1 MSFPAG
7 YPMSEVPPPYVP
19 PARVGMNP
27 MTGDEVNMSVG
38 QMLRDFTVLKEKV
51 GHYQAWLA
59 GAVLTDPPY
68 KMDPDLETLI
78 KSAVNGLDSSLDGVD
93 MTFINRLVG
102 IW

>member
-1 MSFPAG
+1 MT
-7 YPMSEVPPPYVP
+7 EVPPPYVP

-27 MTGDEVNMSVG
+27 MTGDEVNMHVG
-38 QMLRDFTVLKEKV
+38 QLLREFIILKEKV
-51 GHYQAWLA
+51 GHYQSWLA

-68 KMDPDLETLI
+68 NMNPDLDATLKTAI
-78 KSAVNGLDSSLDGVD
+78 TGLDTALDAVD